1 MKMSTRGRY
10 GVRFM
15 FDLATHYGEGPI
27 FLKDIA
33 QRQGISEKYLWHLVT
48 PLKSAGLITTVRGA
62 KGGYYLS
69 RSPQEINLMDVVR
82 ILEGPICFVDCVENP
97 SICDRAEDCISR
109 EVWGE
114 ASQKVDEILKAITL
128 ENLVERQRG
137 KTPDAAM
144 FI

>member
-1 MKMSTRGRY
+1 VKLSTRGRY

-15 FDLATHYGEGPI
+15 FDLAVHYGEGPI
-27 FLKDIA
+27 YLKDIA
-33 QRQGISEKYLWHLVT
+33 RRQGISEKYLWHLVP
-48 PLKSAGLITTVRGA
+48 PLKAAGLIATIRGA

-69 RSPQEINLMDVVR
+69 RSPQDINLMDVVR

-97 SICDRAEDCISR
+97 AVCDRAENCISR

-114 ASQKVDEILKAITL
+114 ASQKVDEILAGITL
-128 ENLVERQRG
+128 ENLVERQRS
-137 KTPDAAM
+137 KTPAAAM

>member
-1 MKMSTRGRY
+1 
-10 GVRFM
+10 M
-15 FDLATHYGEGPI
+15 FDLAAHYGEGPI
-27 FLKDIA
+27 YLKDIA

-69 RSPQEINLMDVVR
+69 RSPKDINLMDVVR
-82 ILEGPICFVDCVENP
+82 TLEGPICFVDCVEN
-97 SICDRAEDCISR
+97 SSLCNRADGCISR

-114 ASQKVDEILKAITL
+114 VSRKIGEILSGITL
-128 ENLVERQRG
+128 ENLMERQRS
-137 KTPDAAM
+137 KTPATAM

>member
-69 RSPQEINLMDVVR
+69 RSPQEINLMAVVR

>member
-1 MKMSTRGRY
+1 MKLSTRGRY

-15 FDLATHYGEGPI
+15 FDLAAHYGEGPI

-69 RSPQEINLMDVVR
+69 RSPQDINLMDVVKV
-82 ILEGPICFVDCVENP
+82 LEGPICFVDCVEN
-97 SICDRAEDCISR
+97 SSLCDRAEGCISR

-114 ASQKVDEILKAITL
+114 VSHKVDEILSGITL
-128 ENLVERQRG
+128 ENLMERQRS

>member
-1 MKMSTRGRY
+1 
-10 GVRFM
+10 M
-15 FDLATHYGEGPI
+15 FDLAAHYGEGPI

-33 QRQGISEKYLWHLVT
+33 QRQGISEKYLWHLVP

-69 RSPQEINLMDVVR
+69 RPPQSINLMDVVR
-82 ILEGPICFVDCVENP
+82 TLEGPICFVDCVENP
-97 SICDRAEDCISR
+97 SCCDRAEVCISR

-114 ASQKVDEILKAITL
+114 ASQKVGEILMGITL
-128 ENLVERQRG
+128 ENLVQRQRT
-137 KTPDAAM
+137 KVPDTGM